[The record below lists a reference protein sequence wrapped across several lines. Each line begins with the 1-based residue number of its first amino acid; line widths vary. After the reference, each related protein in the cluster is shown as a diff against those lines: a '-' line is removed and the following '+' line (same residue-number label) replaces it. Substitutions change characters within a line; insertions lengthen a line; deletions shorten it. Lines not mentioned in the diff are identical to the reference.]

1 MKSAIFSDFTWCFS
15 NKSKEEQNVLRQLSS
30 LPIEIALQIITD
42 ADDRNTLNII
52 CYFMTVSSVVNDFW
66 EAFIGKNRTNS
77 VNLIAQ
83 RFIKVFEDHD
93 VAASQIPRLLPQ
105 IKLNDL
111 KSVKALLPVLNHELL
126 NHTAQLFGIRIQWL
140 EGVDDQIYEYHS
152 CYKAPNVFFEDF
164 ASICHRKDGSLYFPA
179 RAFAARKD
187 LDNTNPQQQLLAL
200 VLVEKIAIL
209 DDKEIFRYHIYND
222 EWDWGYAA
230 ARIQI
235 KAMVH
240 LISKVIKVPVPLY
253 IIKQDEMESLFDG
266 AIIPKRLIGNCLIS
280 DPSLED
286 FAITN
291 EYVGKEMGELP
302 EVLKYIE
309 EHQLRSLIT
318 AEQGKYNQST
328 TEPEASSAPSESASN
343 APKPGKRVRNNQV
356 LWEPVRDFA
365 LTLWSKDNSLT
376 IAEVIRLI
384 KQTPDLQASGYT
396 PSAIRKR
403 IFDLA
408 PEHIR
413 GKPGRKPK
421 KFT

>member
-1 MKSAIFSDFTWCFS
+1 VPTISVLSDH
-15 NKSKEEQNVLRQLSS
+15 
-30 LPIEIALQIITD
+30 
-42 ADDRNTLNII
+42 
-52 CYFMTVSSVVNDFW
+52 
-66 EAFIGKNRTNS
+66 G
-77 VNLIAQ
+77 
-83 RFIKVFEDHD
+83 

-111 KSVKALLPVLNHELL
+111 KSEDALLLALNHDLL
-126 NHTAQLFGIRIQWL
+126 NQTAQLFGVRTQWL
-140 EGVDDQIYEYHS
+140 EGIDDQIYMYHS
-152 CYKAPNVFFEDF
+152 CYKAPNVFFEGF
-164 ASICHRKDGSLYFPA
+164 ASMCHRKDGSLYFPI
-179 RAFAARKD
+179 RAFATRKD

-200 VLVEKIAIL
+200 VLVEQIAIL

-235 KAMVH
+235 KAMVR
-240 LISKVIKVPVPLY
+240 LVSTVIGVPVPLS
-253 IIKQDEMESLFDG
+253 IIKPHEIQSIFDG
-266 AIIPKRLIGNCLIS
+266 TIIPKRLIGNCLVS

-309 EHQLRSLIT
+309 EYQLGSLIA
-318 AEQGKYNQST
+318 AEQGRHNQST
-328 TEPEASSAPSESASN
+328 TELEVSSAPFGSAPDT
-343 APKPGKRVRNNQV
+343 PKPGKRARNNQV
-356 LWEPVRDFA
+356 LWEPVRDFS
-365 LTLWSKDNSLT
+365 LTLWSENNSLA
-376 IAEVIRLI
+376 IADVIKFI
-384 KQTPDLQASGYT
+384 KQTSNLQASGYT
-396 PSAIRKR
+396 SSAIRKR
-403 IFDLA
+403 ISDLA